1 MNEAR
6 FLAIVVE
13 SILFAADPSF
23 SLIEDRD
30 ADEYV
35 TVLNALKLSNP
46 EAFEAMILSNL
57 QLLLD
62 NESAESPFISN
73 IIQLLGDKLQIEDFR
88 E

>member
-13 SILFAADPSF
+13 SILYAADPSF
-23 SLIEDRD
+23 LQTEERD
-30 ADEYV
+30 PDEYV

-46 EAFEAMILSNL
+46 EAFESMTLSNIE
-57 QLLLD
+57 LLLD

-73 IIQLLGDKLQIEDFR
+73 IIKLLGTKLEIVNILE
-88 E
+88 